1 MADGGSSRAPRPA
14 RSGYMCCRACAAHST
29 ASRSNV
35 RFKLIEGPCAMA
47 GARYEGQPP
56 VHGPHANSRW
66 LCEGHYHAAH
76 RSSSKSEAVVVDPI
90 PPIALPADRFCAVCA
105 RLLVNQRGGS
115 QYDQVADV
123 CCEVMCAHCVGE
135 KFVRRLQH
143 GMHCGCCNNEVV
155 GWTVRAP
162 AGGVTRSV
170 QAPPVYVWRQ
180 HPRLS
185 GTHDQPKQG
194 LLRDREVLSL
204 SLILP
209 LSHTHG
215 HTHTHTQTCYLSLSL
230 SLSYTHTHT

>member
-1 MADGGSSRAPRPA
+1 
-14 RSGYMCCRACAAHST
+14 
-29 ASRSNV
+29 
-35 RFKLIEGPCAMA
+35 MA

-115 QYDQVADV
+115 QYDHVADV

-135 KFVRRLQH
+135 KFVRCLQH

-180 HPRLS
+180 HPRLR
-185 GTHDQPKQG
+185 GMHDEPKQG
-194 LLRDREVLSL
+194 DVGVQVIWYDDCNEASTCTSTCAANQTSCFGLPQDLFFNPKPPSGRPPIAEILLMNSDSCSL
-204 SLILP
+204 
-209 LSHTHG
+209 
-215 HTHTHTQTCYLSLSL
+215 
-230 SLSYTHTHT
+230 